1 MSYPKIT
8 PMIKQYLSIKKEYSD
23 AILFYRMGDFYEM
36 FFEDAKKASRILG
49 ITLTS
54 RNKKGPSQVPMCGI
68 PYKSA
73 QTYLAKL
80 IGHGCKVAICDQVED
95 AATARGLVK
104 RDVVRVITPGMIIED
119 ELLDEKTNNFLL
131 SLTYHEKKIGL
142 SYLDISTGTFRL
154 SETDDL
160 HSIIDEARRISPS
173 EIILP
178 EFAQKHPVLSSAGNA
193 FSEKIIT
200 YVNDDAFE
208 YTKAEKKLTEQ
219 FRRASL
225 KTSQHK
231 KLNAGICAAGAILY
245 YVRETQKQKTEHF
258 TKLETYSLDS
268 FLLLDNVSCK
278 NLEIF
283 SNLNTGEKKG
293 SLFGILDQTVTSMG
307 GRLLKTWLRYP
318 MLDIDK
324 IRLRQ
329 NAVKEAKDNIFRV
342 KKIRE
347 SLKSVYDMERLGSRI
362 SLGHSTARDLI
373 ALKRSLKSLPDIW
386 SGLSE
391 FSAQF
396 FKKNIPYDFTPL
408 TDILEKSIREDA
420 PPSLN
425 NGGIIKE
432 GYNSELDELV
442 EITQN
447 GKTWIARLEAK
458 EKKETGINSLKVRYN
473 KVFGYYIE
481 IPKAKAESMPSHY
494 VRKQTLVNAERYITD
509 ELKKFEYTVL
519 SAQEKRS
526 ALEYE
531 IFTSVRKKITEYN
544 YEIQETARFI
554 AKIDSILALA
564 LVADQNDYIMP
575 EINPDGDIKIENGR
589 HPVVEKMITGERF
602 VPNSLNLNNKTD
614 QILII
619 TGPNMA
625 GKSTVLRQTA
635 ILAIMT
641 QIGSFIPA
649 ESASICITDKIF
661 TRVGALDNLSAG
673 QSTFMVE
680 MTETA
685 AILKNATP
693 ESFIILDEIGRG
705 TSTFDGLSIAWAV
718 VEYLHDLKKNGVKT
732 LFATHYHELTKLAL
746 IKPRIKNFNIAVKEE
761 KDEIIFLRKLIKG
774 ETSKSYGIQ
783 VASLAGI
790 PDKVIKRS
798 MSILASIE
806 KKQRSKKR
814 SSVSTKSKAAA
825 KNGHKQLCLFKKS
838 S

>member
-1 MSYPKIT
+1 MSHPKIT

-36 FFEDAKKASRILG
+36 FFDDAKKASRILD

-54 RNKKGPSQVPMCGI
+54 RNKKDPSQIPMCGI

-80 IGHGCKVAICDQVED
+80 LGHGCKVAICDQIED
-95 AATARGLVK
+95 AALAKGLVK

-131 SLTYHEKKIGL
+131 SLTYYEKKIGL

-160 HSIIDEARRISPS
+160 HSIIDEAKRISPS

-178 EFAQKHPVLSSAGNA
+178 EFSQNHPLLSSMGNA
-193 FSEKIIT
+193 FSEKMIT
-200 YVNDDAFE
+200 YVNNAAFE
-208 YTKAEKKLTEQ
+208 YPGAKKKLTEQ
-219 FRRASL
+219 FSAASL
-225 KTSQHK
+225 KSSQYK
-231 KLNAGICAAGAILY
+231 KLNAGICAAGAILH

-258 TKLETYSLDS
+258 TKLETYSLDN
-268 FLLLDNVSCK
+268 FLLFDDVSCR

-283 SNLNTGEKKG
+283 NNLNTGDKQG

-329 NAVKEAKDNIFRV
+329 NAVKEANDNIFRV

-386 SGLSE
+386 SDLSG
-391 FSAQF
+391 FSTQF
-396 FKKNIPYDFTPL
+396 FKKKISHDFTPL

-420 PPSLN
+420 PPTLN

-442 EITQN
+442 EITLN
-447 GKTWIARLEAK
+447 GKTWIAKLEAK
-458 EKKETGINSLKVRYN
+458 ERKKTGINTLKVRYN

-481 IPKAKAESMPSHY
+481 IPKAKAESIPSHY
-494 VRKQTLVNAERYITD
+494 IRKQTLVNAERYITD

-526 ALEYE
+526 ALEYK
-531 IFTSVRKKITEYN
+531 IFNSVRKKITEYN
-544 YEIQETARFI
+544 YEIQETAGFI
-554 AKIDSILALA
+554 AKIDSVLALA

-575 EINPDGDIKIENGR
+575 EINPDGGIKIEDGR

-602 VPNSLNLNNKTD
+602 VPNSLDLNNKTD

-635 ILAIMT
+635 ILVIMA

-649 ESASICITDKIF
+649 KYASICITDKIF

-693 ESFIILDEIGRG
+693 KSLIILDEIGRG

-718 VEYLHDLKKNGVKT
+718 AEYLHDLKKNGVKT
-732 LFATHYHELTKLAL
+732 LFATHYHELTELEL

-761 KDEIIFLRKLIKG
+761 KDEIIFLRKLVKG
-774 ETSKSYGIQ
+774 GTNKSYGIQ
-783 VASLAGI
+783 VAGLAGI

-798 MSILASIE
+798 KSILAGIE
-806 KKQRSKKR
+806 KKQRLKKG

-825 KNGHKQLCLFKKS
+825 ENGHEQLCLFKKCS
-838 S
+838 